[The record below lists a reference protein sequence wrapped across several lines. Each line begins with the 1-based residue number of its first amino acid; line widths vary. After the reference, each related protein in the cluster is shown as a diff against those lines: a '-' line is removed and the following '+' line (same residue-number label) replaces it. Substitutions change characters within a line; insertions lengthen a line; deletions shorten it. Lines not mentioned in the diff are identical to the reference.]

1 MKTENVKMKLKMI
14 KTSSCTAPSY
24 CANGFYVLNPTDVW
38 GKKDEGKNTHIHCLH

>member
-24 CANGFYVLNPTDVW
+24 LLPVQMDFMF
-38 GKKDEGKNTHIHCLH
+38 